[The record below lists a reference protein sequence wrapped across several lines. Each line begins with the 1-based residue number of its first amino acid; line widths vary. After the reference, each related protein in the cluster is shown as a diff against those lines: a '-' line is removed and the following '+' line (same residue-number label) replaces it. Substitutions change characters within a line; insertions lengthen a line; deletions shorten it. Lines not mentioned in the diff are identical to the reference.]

1 MPVHSPYAEL
11 LDRMPIEQHEIVIL
25 GSTTRYWVYGPADAP
40 LTIVIAHGYRGEHH
54 GLEPVIA
61 QMPGIRW
68 IGPDMPGFGEST
80 PLTEVPHSIDGF
92 AKWLTAFVDV
102 LGLNGTAVTLGHSF
116 GTIISSKAIADG
128 LKTPAL
134 ILINPISTS
143 GLKGPSKLATILTV
157 AFYRLA
163 GRLPDRVGDL
173 LLKRWIVVQFMS
185 SVLAKSR
192 DRELRR
198 WIHDQHHTYFNNFA
212 SRDSVVEAFEA
223 SVSSDVS
230 TYSDGITVPTLLVAA
245 ELDDITPVQAHRDL
259 VASMTDARLELLMGV
274 GHLIHYEEPE
284 LAAAAIHTFLV
295 EQGLFGELPSEANSV
310 TQSGLAGNG
319 SESGTESS
327 QP

>member
-1 MPVHSPYAEL
+1 MSVHSPYAEL
-11 LDRMPIEQHEIVIL
+11 LDRMPIERHEVVIL
-25 GSTTRYWVYGPADAP
+25 GSTTRYWVYGPVDAP

-61 QMPGIRW
+61 QLPGIRW

-80 PLTEVPHSIDGF
+80 PLTEVSHSIDGF
-92 AKWLTAFVDV
+92 AEWLSAFVDT
-102 LGLNGTAVTLGHSF
+102 LGLSGTAVMLGHSF
-116 GTIISSKAIADG
+116 GTIISAKAVSAG

-134 ILINPISTS
+134 ILVNPISTS
-143 GLKGPSKLATILTV
+143 GLEGPSKFATMATV

-163 GRLPDRVGDL
+163 GRLPNRWGEF

-185 SVLAKSR
+185 SILAKTK
-192 DRELRR
+192 DKDLRR

-223 SVSSDVS
+223 SVGSDVS
-230 TYSDGITVPTLLVAA
+230 TYAQGIHIPTLLVAA

-259 VASMTDARLELLMGV
+259 VATMTDARLELLLGV
-274 GHLIHYEEPE
+274 GHLIHYEVPQ
-284 LAAAAIHTFLV
+284 LAAVAIHKFLV
-295 EQGLFGELPSEANSV
+295 EQGLFGSLPPEASSI
-310 TQSGLAGNG
+310 T
-319 SESGTESS
+319 SGTEPA

>member
-1 MPVHSPYAEL
+1 MSVHSPYAEL
-11 LDRMPIEQHEIVIL
+11 LDRMPIERHEVVIL
-25 GSTTRYWVYGPADAP
+25 GSTTRYWVYGPVDAP

-61 QMPGIRW
+61 QLPGIRW

-80 PLTEVPHSIDGF
+80 PQTEVSHSIDGF
-92 AKWLTAFVDV
+92 AEWLSAFVDT
-102 LGLNGTAVTLGHSF
+102 LGLSGTAVMLGHSF
-116 GTIISSKAIADG
+116 GTIISAKAVSAG

-134 ILINPISTS
+134 ILVNPISTS
-143 GLKGPSKLATILTV
+143 GLEGPSKFATMATV

-163 GRLPDRVGDL
+163 GRLPNRWGEF

-185 SVLAKSR
+185 SILAKTK
-192 DRELRR
+192 DKDLRR

-223 SVSSDVS
+223 SVGSDVS
-230 TYSDGITVPTLLVAA
+230 TYAQGIHIPTLLVAA

-259 VASMTDARLELLMGV
+259 VATMTDARLELLLGV
-274 GHLIHYEEPE
+274 GHLIHYEVPQ
-284 LAAAAIHTFLV
+284 LAAVAIHKFLV
-295 EQGLFGELPSEANSV
+295 EQGLFGSLPPEASSI
-310 TQSGLAGNG
+310 T
-319 SESGTESS
+319 SGTEPA